1 MQEPKPMPKSM
12 ALMIGLTF
20 AVIGLV
26 ALVIGILW
34 IRSTKERLKTMINHT
49 GTVVEKVRVERPG
62 ETANFYPVVE
72 FKTQTGEVFRF
83 EGKTSGTEYE
93 YKIGEQIEILY
104 DPQDPKGA
112 MINSWKELWLPPI
125 ALMLIGGGVMLVG
138 LFPCGF
144 VLFEKSK

>member
-93 YKIGEQIEILY
+93 YKIGEQVEILY
-104 DPQDPKGA
+104 DPQDPQGA
-112 MINSWKELWLPPI
+112 MINSWKELWFPSI
-125 ALMLIGGGVMLVG
+125 AMMIIGGGMLVLG
-138 LFPCGF
+138 IASSGI
-144 VLFEKSK
+144 VLFSKS

>member
-83 EGKTSGTEYE
+83 EGKTSGPENE
-93 YKIGEQIEILY
+93 YKIGEQVEILY
-104 DPQDPKGA
+104 DPQDPQGA
-112 MINSWKELWLPPI
+112 MINSWKELWFPSI
-125 ALMLIGGGVMLVG
+125 AMMIIGGGMLVLG
-138 LFPCGF
+138 IASSGI
-144 VLFEKSK
+144 VLFSKS

>member
-12 ALMIGLTF
+12 ALRIGLTF

-26 ALVIGILW
+26 AVVIGILW

-49 GTVVEKVRVERPG
+49 GTVVEKSRVERPG
-62 ETANFYPVVE
+62 ETATFYPVVE
-72 FKTQTGEVFRF
+72 FKTQTGDVFRF
-83 EGKTSGTEYE
+83 EGKTSGAEHE

-125 ALMLIGGGVMLVG
+125 VLMLIGGGVMLAGIV
-138 LFPCGF
+138 PCGF

>member
-49 GTVVEKVRVERPG
+49 GTVVEKVRVEHPG

-83 EGKTSGTEYE
+83 EGKTSGPENE
-93 YKIGEQIEILY
+93 YKIGEQVEILY
-104 DPQDPKGA
+104 DPQDPQGA
-112 MINSWKELWLPPI
+112 MINSWKELWFPSI
-125 ALMLIGGGVMLVG
+125 AMMIIGGGMLVLG
-138 LFPCGF
+138 IASSGI
-144 VLFEKSK
+144 VLFSKS

>member
-34 IRSTKERLKTMINHT
+34 IGSTKERLKTMINHT

-83 EGKTSGTEYE
+83 EGKTSGPENE
-93 YKIGEQIEILY
+93 YKIGEQVEILY
-104 DPQDPKGA
+104 DPQDPQGA
-112 MINSWKELWLPPI
+112 MINSWKELWFPSI
-125 ALMLIGGGVMLVG
+125 AMMIIGGGMLVLG
-138 LFPCGF
+138 IASSGI
-144 VLFEKSK
+144 VLFSKS